1 MADTAENWMEDLLG
15 APACSC
21 GATMDLVRMDPH
33 PSIRQAELRTY
44 QCQQCTETLVQTFGD
59 DR

>member
-1 MADTAENWMEDLLG
+1 ME
-15 APACSC
+15 
-21 GATMDLVRMDPH
+21 LVRMDPH